1 MARKSKLVRRTA
13 CAAAAALLAWAS
25 GSEAKVTKIQK
36 LSTTQICSTVGA
48 QQVCE
53 FGDNKLTYEGI
64 AGLAFGELDPKNPL
78 NAIIQDIDLAPK
90 NTRGNVEYVA
100 TFFLVKPTEAS
111 MKFASGLMWHDVPN
125 RGGRITIN
133 DIEKGL
139 GDFGLSSGWQGD
151 NAGGT
156 VVPANAD
163 SPDPIGTASTNDNE
177 WVKAPVLTGVTGK
190 LTGRTA
196 AVGCARLG
204 Q

>member
-1 MARKSKLVRRTA
+1 MAKLPEPLHRTTF
-13 CAAAAALLAWAS
+13 AAATSMAAVLAWVPA
-25 GSEAKVTKIQK
+25 SEAKVTKIQI
-36 LSTTQICSTVGA
+36 LSTTQVCSTVNN

-53 FGDNKLTYEGI
+53 FGDDKLAYEGI

-78 NAIIQDIDLAPK
+78 NAIIQDIDAAPK
-90 NTRGNVEYVA
+90 NARGNVEYVA

-151 NAGGT
+151 NSG
-156 VVPANAD
+156 N
-163 SPDPIGTASTNDNE
+163 TAQSRTDND
-177 WVKAPVLTGVTGK
+177 
-190 LTGRTA
+190 
-196 AVGCARLG
+196 
-204 Q
+204 